1 MRKIEPNILSI
12 LDGVQVEG
20 NTVRI
25 VQQLDRPTYVS
36 VNKVLEAIGG
46 KWDRKANGHVF
57 EAESGEVLEQ
67 VMLTGE
73 YTNKKQDFGF
83 FETPYEMADQVIK
96 LAQIHTSHR
105 VLEPSAGRGALLA
118 PLGLPGAI
126 RNTIHLDTIEILPEN
141 AGFLL
146 NKGYRCRQ
154 GDFLKMKGIDPYDVI
169 VMNPP
174 FAKQADID
182 HVNCA
187 LGYLKRGGRLVA
199 IMSAGVKFRD
209 NKKTNEFRSVLDA
222 YGGEIIDNPD
232 GAFKTSGTMVNTI
245 TVIFET

>member
-1 MRKIEPNILSI
+1 MKKIEPHILSI

-25 VQQLDRPTYVS
+25 VQQLDRPTYVN
-36 VNKVLEAIGG
+36 VNKVLESIGG
-46 KWDRKANGHVF
+46 KWDRKAKGHVF
-57 EAESGEVLEQ
+57 EAEPGEVLEQ

-83 FETPYEMADQVIK
+83 FETPYVLAEQVIE

-118 PLGLPGAI
+118 PLGDPAQLAARI
-126 RNTIHLDTIEILPEN
+126 ELDTVEIQPEN
-141 AGFLL
+141 TAVLTA
-146 NKGYRCRQ
+146 KGYRCRQ
-154 GDFLKMKGIDPYDVI
+154 GDFLKMKGLGEYDVI

-174 FAKQADID
+174 FAKQTDID
-182 HVNCA
+182 HVECA
-187 LGYLKRGGRLVA
+187 LGYLKKGGRLVA

-209 NKKTNEFRSVLDA
+209 NKKTNNFRIVVDA

-232 GAFKTSGTMVNTI
+232 GAFKTSGTMVNTV
-245 TVIFET
+245 TVVFET